1 MAEEGFANAAG
12 EIIVRAM
19 IAAIREN
26 AKSLSAIDGA
36 IGDGDHGINM
46 AKGFTLCAERLAAS
60 PGSFTDALG
69 TLGRVLVTE
78 IGGAMGPL
86 YGTFFE
92 EMAAAGRKA
101 EAITAELVGRMLA
114 DASRAVMELG
124 GAKVGDKTMVDVLA
138 PAADAYARSRAAGA
152 AFTECLAAMAAA
164 AEQGKESTRGLVA
177 KVGRASRLGE
187 RSRGVL
193 DAGASS
199 CALLLGT
206 MARAMAG
213 LLTGGRPPS
222 PQ

>member
-1 MAEEGFANAAG
+1 MGEAGFPNAAG
-12 EIIVRAM
+12 ESIVRAM
-19 IAAIREN
+19 IKAIQEH

-46 AKGFTLCAERLAAS
+46 AKGFTLCAERLTVS
-60 PGSFTDALG
+60 PGGFTDALG
-69 TLGRVLVTE
+69 TLGDVLVTE

-86 YGTFFE
+86 YGTLFE
-92 EMAAAGRKA
+92 EMAAAGRK
-101 EAITAELVGRMLA
+101 EEIITVDIVGRMLA
-114 DASRAVMELG
+114 GACAAVIELG

-138 PAADAYARSRAAGA
+138 PAADAYSRSMAGGA
-152 AFTECLAAMAAA
+152 VFTECLAAMASA

-199 CALLLGT
+199 CALLLVT
-206 MARAMAG
+206 MAHAMAG
-213 LLTGGRPPS
+213 LLTGARPPS
-222 PQ
+222 PR